1 MFTCVIFDYN
11 LEGPRASKTR
21 ILHERSYGISSA
33 SFVKYDLIPIA
44 REKMHKI

>member
-44 REKMHKI
+44 REQMHKI

>member
-21 ILHERSYGISSA
+21 ILHDLSYDISSV

-44 REKMHKI
+44 QAKMHKI